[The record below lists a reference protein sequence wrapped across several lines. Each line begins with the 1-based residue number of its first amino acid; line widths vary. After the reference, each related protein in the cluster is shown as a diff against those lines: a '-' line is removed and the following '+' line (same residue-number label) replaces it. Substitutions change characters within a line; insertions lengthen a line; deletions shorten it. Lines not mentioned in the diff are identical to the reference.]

1 MIYIYIYSFSR
12 RFFCIAKTLIG
23 CLKLIHMTTS
33 LKYEN
38 FNVLL
43 YYLFNYIL
51 FINVKFYF

>member
-43 YYLFNYIL
+43 YYLI
-51 FINVKFYF
+51 IFYLLM